1 MMNLDETV
9 VLRTYAGEALA
20 HIAASALGSEGIEA
34 HIQKD
39 DCGGAYPSL
48 QMSGGVRLLVRPA
61 DLERAEKILDEMEAE
76 DSGKVEQEE
85 PEDRKE
91 KKSGLILI
99 LRGGFLFLLG
109 LAAGYLLSSELTIR
123 SMHTGVVKEDW
134 KYGKPGRI
142 YHYLDGKLTFVEED
156 RNYDGESDARHKFVA
171 GKMRTSAYDDG
182 FRGRRNRWAEYKDPF
197 NYVERVDTDF
207 DGKPDATAFY
217 VNELLHRMDWYPK
230 DSAIIER
237 RELYE
242 HGVLKEKLVDTD
254 GDGIFDL
261 RITYDAYASPMNEA
275 KCRIPNH
282 SGPR

>member
-20 HIAASALGSEGIEA
+20 HIAASCLGSEGIEA

-109 LAAGYLLSSELTIR
+109 LAAGYLFVLRADNSKHVYGRGKGGLEIR
-123 SMHTGVVKEDW
+123 QTR
-134 KYGKPGRI
+134 PQI
-142 YHYLDGKLTFVEED
+142 
-156 RNYDGESDARHKFVA
+156 
-171 GKMRTSAYDDG
+171 
-182 FRGRRNRWAEYKDPF
+182 
-197 NYVERVDTDF
+197 
-207 DGKPDATAFY
+207 PDEPDI
-217 VNELLHRMDWYPK
+217 V
-230 DSAIIER
+230 
-237 RELYE
+237 
-242 HGVLKEKLVDTD
+242 
-254 GDGIFDL
+254 
-261 RITYDAYASPMNEA
+261 
-275 KCRIPNH
+275 
-282 SGPR
+282 